1 MNKGNEL
8 VLLGTLKITMSNFL
22 ANFIYSD
29 AISSFNASFFNGSHS
44 RTFLVASRSSLSQDD
59 PLCLPAD
66 AQVIIVIIFFIC
78 LISHFVL
85 LGLFR
90 L

>member
-1 MNKGNEL
+1 MRI
-8 VLLGTLKITMSNFL
+8 KIFQAVMPEFARSEVGAF
-22 ANFIYSD
+22 
-29 AISSFNASFFNGSHS
+29 ASFFNGSHS

-66 AQVIIVIIFFIC
+66 AQVIIVIIVIIS

-85 LGLFR
+85 LGLF
-90 L
+90 LL

>member
-29 AISSFNASFFNGSHS
+29 AISSFNAKALRIGVSKYIKLKN
-44 RTFLVASRSSLSQDD
+44 
-59 PLCLPAD
+59 
-66 AQVIIVIIFFIC
+66 IK
-78 LISHFVL
+78 
-85 LGLFR
+85 
-90 L
+90 

>member
-8 VLLGTLKITMSNFL
+8 VLLGTLKITMINFL

-44 RTFLVASRSSLSQDD
+44 RTFLVASRSSLSQDG
-59 PLCLPAD
+59 PLN
-66 AQVIIVIIFFIC
+66 V
-78 LISHFVL
+78 
-85 LGLFR
+85 GRNMNMRKELFHTHTY
-90 L
+90 